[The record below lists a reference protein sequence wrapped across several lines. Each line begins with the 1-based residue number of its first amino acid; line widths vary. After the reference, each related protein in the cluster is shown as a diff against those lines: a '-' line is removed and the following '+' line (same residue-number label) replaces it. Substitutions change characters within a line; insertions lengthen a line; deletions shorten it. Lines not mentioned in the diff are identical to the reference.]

1 MTKNSF
7 RKYLTYLSLIS
18 FILAFLLLASG
29 SSGLPGES
37 NLTGRKLPVEESVKS
52 NEQTLSIKI
61 SESLKFSLPA
71 KTCNLR
77 IWIPLPSTDRYQ
89 SVKLLKIESPW
100 SHKIIR
106 DPDFNNKILFI
117 DSNDSLENKTQAI
130 IKWEY
135 KVVRDEQKWI
145 L

>member
-1 MTKNSF
+1 VTKNSF

-130 IKWEY
+130 IKWESQRKRIGNY
-135 KVVRDEQKWI
+135 
-145 L
+145 

>member
-1 MTKNSF
+1 VTKNSF